1 MMNQEVR
8 DKFTKMIYG
17 FYRENKENTNAADMA
32 LLLRTAFEQFVKDY
46 DSKRNHY
53 GTAPEVTDEEKK
65 DFREFWDGIV
75 QGIIDFVNKHP
86 HLKQVMTDR
95 QNVMAEEWKKNLS
108 GEYAPVPDV
117 RFSFGV
123 DGLDSSL
130 EYGEWVSA
138 TDSYCAL
145 SVGNEPIIEMC

>member
-65 DFREFWDGIV
+65 DFCEFWDGIV

-95 QNVMAEEWKKNLS
+95 QNVMTEEWKKNLS

>member
-1 MMNQEVR
+1 MIDQEVR

-65 DFREFWDGIV
+65 DFREFWDSIV

-95 QNVMAEEWKKNLS
+95 QNVMTEEWKKNLS

-130 EYGEWVSA
+130 EYGEWVGA